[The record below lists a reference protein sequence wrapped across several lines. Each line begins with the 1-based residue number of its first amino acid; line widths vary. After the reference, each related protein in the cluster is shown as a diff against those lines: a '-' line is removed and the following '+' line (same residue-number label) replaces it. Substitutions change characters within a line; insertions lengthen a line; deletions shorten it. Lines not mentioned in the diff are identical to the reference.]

1 MAVFA
6 VEVGPA
12 AIAKARE
19 HELEEARNLQRAM
32 VPAEPLRAQRV
43 EITSR
48 FRPADGVGGDFLD
61 YFALAD
67 RTLGLYVGDVVG
79 KGLPAALYA
88 ALVVGT
94 LRGIHKTG
102 SPPAQV
108 LELLNKRLRMRVV
121 GDRFCAAQYAV
132 FDPTS
137 RALHYTNAGLPGPL
151 HVSPRGCREL
161 KEGGVPAGLFEDAR
175 YEAQRVQ
182 LEPGDAILFMTDG
195 LNEAQSPG
203 GEEFGMERLLE
214 VCAAFRSGPA
224 QTLLH
229 HVFAAVD
236 GFVGEHPQH
245 DDMTA
250 VVLKLDD
257 HGA

>member
-1 MAVFA
+1 MALFA

-12 AIAKARE
+12 AAAKARE

-32 VPAEPLRAQRV
+32 VPAEPLRAHRV
-43 EITSR
+43 EIASR

-88 ALVVGT
+88 ALVMGT
-94 LRGIHKTG
+94 FRGIHKTG
-102 SPPAQV
+102 SRPAQV

-121 GDRFCAAQYAV
+121 GDRFCAAQCAV
-132 FDPTS
+132 FDPAT
-137 RALHYTNAGLPGPL
+137 RVLHYANAGLPGPL
-151 HVSPRGCREL
+151 HLSPRGCREL
-161 KEGGVPAGLFEDAR
+161 REGGIPAGLFEDTR
-175 YEAQRVQ
+175 YEAQRLQ
-182 LEPGDAILFMTDG
+182 LEPGDTILFMTDG
-195 LNEAQSPG
+195 LNEAQSPD
-203 GEEFGMERLLE
+203 GEEFGMEWLVK
-214 VCAAFRSGPA
+214 VCAAFQSDPA
-224 QTLLH
+224 QSLLH
-229 HVFAAVD
+229 HLFAAMD
-236 GFVGEHPQH
+236 GFVGDHPQH
-245 DDMTA
+245 EDMTA